1 MEETLNLKQV
11 ASRLGVHYMT
21 AYRYVRQ
28 GRLPGERDGTEWRVR
43 AEDVERLAD
52 AHLEARADAG
62 APTPRPRRVDWAGR
76 VCDQLLK
83 GDEAGSWSVIERAL
97 AAGADPQNC
106 YLDIVGPAL
115 ARIGEGWENG
125 RLGVADQYVATAT
138 AVRVVARLGARF
150 RRRGRSRGT
159 VVLGAPR
166 GENHSLPIA
175 ICADLVRLGG
185 FTVLELGADVPA
197 EAFVAGAQRVNRL
210 VAVGVGVTRVESL
223 DAAVGT
229 VAALRASLPGVPVLL
244 GGQAVHSSEV
254 AERAGA
260 TGWARDGRDLVGA
273 IEAAVAG
280 IPHLGAFAPPRPAA
294 PSAGQPS
301 RLLKHRPLS
310 ANG

>member
-1 MEETLNLKQV
+1 MDETLNLKQV

-28 GRLPGERDGTEWRVR
+28 GRLPGERDGTGWRVR
-43 AEDVERLAD
+43 VEDVARLVD
-52 AHLEARADAG
+52 AHTETEPPPR
-62 APTPRPRRVDWAGR
+62 RPRRVDWSAR
-76 VCDQLLK
+76 LCDQLLK
-83 GDEAGSWSVIERAL
+83 GDEAGAWSVIERAL
-97 AAGADPQNC
+97 AAGADPQDC

-115 ARIGEGWENG
+115 AGIGEGWEEG

-138 AVRVVARLGARF
+138 AIRVVARLGARF
-150 RRRGRSRGT
+150 RRPGRSRGT

-166 GENHSLPIA
+166 GEHHSLPIA

-223 DAAVGT
+223 DAAVET
-229 VAALRASLPGVPVLL
+229 VAALRAALPTVPVLL
-244 GGQAVHSSEV
+244 GGQAVHSSGV

-273 IEAAVAG
+273 VEAAVAG
-280 IPHLGAFAPPRPAA
+280 IPHLGAFASPKPAVL
-294 PSAGQPS
+294 SAGQPS
-301 RLLKHRPLS
+301 RLLNDPPLS
-310 ANG
+310 ASG

>member
-11 ASRLGVHYMT
+11 AGRLDVHYMT

-28 GRLPGERDGTEWRVR
+28 GHLPGERDGTEWRVR
-43 AEDVERLAD
+43 AEDVARLA
-52 AHLEARADAG
+52 EARAGAG
-62 APTPRPRRVDWAGR
+62 SPARRPRRVDWAGR
-76 VCDQLLK
+76 LCDQLLK
-83 GDEAGSWSVIERAL
+83 GDETGSWSVIERAL
-97 AAGADPQNC
+97 AAGADAQNC
-106 YLDIVGPAL
+106 YLEIMGPAL
-115 ARIGEGWENG
+115 SRIGGGWQDG

-138 AVRVVARLGARF
+138 AMRVVARLGARF
-150 RRRGRSRGT
+150 RRPGRSRGT

-166 GENHSLPIA
+166 GEHHSLPIA

-197 EAFVAGAQRVNRL
+197 EAFVTAAQRVNRL

-223 DAAVGT
+223 ETAVET
-229 VAALRASLPGVPVLL
+229 LALLRAALPGVPVLL
-244 GGQAVHSSEV
+244 GGQAVHSSGV

-280 IPHLGAFAPPRPAA
+280 IPHLGAIASPRPAA
-294 PSAGQPS
+294 PSAGQSS
-301 RLLKHRPLS
+301 RLSKDRPLS
-310 ANG
+310 ASG

>member
-11 ASRLGVHYMT
+11 ASRLGLHYMT

-43 AEDVERLAD
+43 AEDVDRLAD
-52 AHLEARADAG
+52 AHLQAG
-62 APTPRPRRVDWAGR
+62 AHADFPTRRPRRVDWAVR
-76 VCDQLLK
+76 LCDQLLK

-115 ARIGEGWENG
+115 ARIGEGWEDG

-138 AVRVVARLGARF
+138 AMRVVARLGARF
-150 RRRGRSRGT
+150 RRPGRSRGT

-210 VAVGVGVTRVESL
+210 VAVGVGVTRVESVE
-223 DAAVGT
+223 AAVAT
-229 VAALRASLPGVPVLL
+229 VAALRASLAGVPVLL
-244 GGQAVHSSEV
+244 GGQAVHSAEV

-280 IPHLGAFAPPRPAA
+280 IPHLGAVDSRRPEAR
-294 PSAGQPS
+294 SAGQPS
-301 RLLKHRPLS
+301 RLSKDRPLS
-310 ANG
+310 ASG